1 MQTIRD
7 ILPIYNLA
15 NMMMEQAKEDID
27 NNENAEDAKMFL
39 DSDFARQ
46 LRKEMINFENQV
58 EKAFNK
64 YQKFGN

>member
-1 MQTIRD
+1 MQRIQD
-7 ILPIYNLA
+7 VLPIYNLA
-15 NMMMEQAKEDID
+15 NLMMEQAKEDID

-39 DSDFARQ
+39 DSDFAKQ

>member
-1 MQTIRD
+1 MQTIQD
-7 ILPIYNLA
+7 MLPIYNLA
-15 NMMMEQAKEDID
+15 NLMMEQAKEDID
-27 NNENAEDAKMFL
+27 SNENAEDAKMFL
-39 DSDFARQ
+39 DSDFAKQ

>member
-1 MQTIRD
+1 MQTIQD
-7 ILPIYNLA
+7 VLPIYNLA
-15 NMMMEQAKEDID
+15 NLMMEQAKENID

-46 LRKEMINFENQV
+46 LRKEMIDFENRV

-64 YQKFGN
+64 YQ